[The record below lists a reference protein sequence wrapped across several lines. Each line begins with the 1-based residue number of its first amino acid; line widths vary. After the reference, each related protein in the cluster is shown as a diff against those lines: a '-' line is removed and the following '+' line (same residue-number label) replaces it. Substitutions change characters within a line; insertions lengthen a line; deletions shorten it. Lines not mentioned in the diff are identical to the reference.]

1 MLFKIII
8 KHTQNSVEKI
18 RYTAFLCLI
27 EVARLYYD
35 LIEDLIPELLSL
47 SVIHVIKL
55 KRKTQFFILLSNFF
69 YLF

>member
-8 KHTQNSVEKI
+8 KHTQNTIENI

-35 LIEDLIPELLSL
+35 LISDFIPELLSISL
-47 SVIHVIKL
+47 IHVKIFLFKIKDFST
-55 KRKTQFFILLSNFF
+55 K
-69 YLF
+69 